1 MLNVRGWGRGE
12 TEGER
17 GRETKGQT
25 GIKWMRTH
33 AMLGC
38 YSAGIRFHAYP
49 KGSDRFTNGHGD
61 NWSLRCYWNTSGCQT
76 HTHTHTDVQIL
87 FPDWM
92 HARHV
97 HTLIYSTY
105 TIYSCILTSVQSKNK
120 RRTQCAVSVYTPWNL
135 THMREISKAIK
146 HFLVAGWLHLD
157 TVRT

>member
-1 MLNVRGWGRGE
+1 MDME
-12 TEGER
+12 TIDLYGV
-17 GRETKGQT
+17 T
-25 GIKWMRTH
+25 GTH
-33 AMLGC
+33 QA
-38 YSAGIRFHAYP
+38 AR
-49 KGSDRFTNGHGD
+49 
-61 NWSLRCYWNTSGCQT
+61 
-76 HTHTHTDVQIL
+76 HTHTDVQIL